1 MLGALLA
8 DKTRRSVK
16 FDRSEKSTRVH
27 AYQQDRGC
35 TTAVE
40 SFSSFVRTTHGCNCP
55 GLIVVLRSMSLQH
68 FSYLSRQCRMVRADH
83 RKMIPDHRNDLQS
96 PGE

>member
-1 MLGALLA
+1 MLGALLV

-16 FDRSEKSTRVH
+16 FDRSENQLASTRISRIAATRLRWSRSAHLSGRPTDVI
-27 AYQQDRGC
+27 A
-35 TTAVE
+35 
-40 SFSSFVRTTHGCNCP
+40 P

-83 RKMIPDHRNDLQS
+83 RKMIPDHRNDPQS

>member
-1 MLGALLA
+1 MLGALLV

-16 FDRSEKSTRVH
+16 FDRSENQLASTRISRI
-27 AYQQDRGC
+27 AAARL
-35 TTAVE
+35 AVE
-40 SFSSFVRTTHGCNCP
+40 SFSSFVRTAHGCNCL
-55 GLIVVLRSMSLQH
+55 GLIVVLRSMSLKH